1 MIPIDEY
8 AVFDPL
14 KSSISELPKGKGC
27 YLIVLRSGASFI
39 ESKKI
44 SVKVTLT
51 PICYHGDMLNVVF
64 VGVTEDLRNECRSHF
79 WGSSDNASTFWK
91 SIGCLMG
98 HRLYKNDTADSSNGS
113 LTRFSVIAGN
123 IMRKWIRE
131 NLLFLYDADNKNA
144 SIEEELIRLYN
155 PPLNIVHNTNVVNA
169 QYRKQLYELRNGPM
183 SSIKKK
189 NPQKRQPK
197 GGKLL
202 NLDEFQSVLQ
212 EQKVFC
218 PLCGTGIMIPNM
230 QKDIASIRCPSCN
243 ADFPNPLLKL
253 NSKEKDVVKKGYWD
267 SERNKLTSKGRIVVI
282 VIGVILG
289 LCMMDISD
297 STVKHPQNTPT
308 KAPGNIVVYLKLH
321 YLKDPD
327 SYEGID
333 WGPSGKYDDTT
344 YYMWHKYRAKNS
356 FGGYVIEEKMFLLD
370 SEGDVVGMAN

>member
-14 KSSISELPKGKGC
+14 KSNLSELPAGKGS

-39 ESKKI
+39 ICKEI
-44 SVKVTLT
+44 SVKVVLT

-64 VGVTEDLRNECRSHF
+64 VGVTENLWNECRSHF

-98 HRLYKNDTADSSNGS
+98 YRLYKSYTAGSSNGS

-131 NLLFLYDADNKNA
+131 NLLFLYDADSKSA
-144 SIEEELIRLYN
+144 STEEELIRLYN

-169 QYRKQLYELRNGPM
+169 QYRKQLCKLRNKPV
-183 SSIKKK
+183 SAIKK
-189 NPQKRQPK
+189 NPRKKQPK
-197 GGKLL
+197 EVKLL
-202 NLDEFQSVLQ
+202 NLDEYQSVLQ

-218 PLCGTGIMIPNM
+218 PLCGAGIMISNV
-230 QKDIASIRCPSCN
+230 QKDNASIRCPSCN
-243 ADFPNPLLKL
+243 VDFPNPLLGL
-253 NSKEKDVVKKGYWD
+253 NSKENNVVKKGYWD

-282 VIGVILG
+282 VIGIILG
-289 LCMMDISD
+289 LCMMDIGD
-297 STVKHPQNTPT
+297 STVKNPQNVPT
-308 KAPGNIVVYLKLH
+308 KSPGNIVVYLKRH

-370 SEGDVVGMAN
+370 SDGDVVGMAN